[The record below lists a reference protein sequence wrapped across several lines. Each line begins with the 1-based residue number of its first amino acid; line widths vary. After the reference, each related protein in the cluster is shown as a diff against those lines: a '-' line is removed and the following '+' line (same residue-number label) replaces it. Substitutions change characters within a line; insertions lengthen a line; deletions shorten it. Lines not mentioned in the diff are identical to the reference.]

1 MYRELVGWS
10 ALLLGFG
17 LLYKR
22 NSITSAVSLFSLS
35 IAVMYL
41 FDIYEFEP
49 EIKHLTFYSS
59 MASAAFIYVVLR
71 QVPINNIVATL
82 LMVLSLAVDYIRSS
96 GLASDT
102 VLLLFVVVLTFTTI
116 VISLINMDKLNKRSV
131 IALTGLIL
139 F

>member
-22 NSITSAVSLFSLS
+22 NSITSAASLFSLS

-96 GLASDT
+96 GLASDA

>member
-96 GLASDT
+96 GLASDA

>member
-41 FDIYEFEP
+41 FDIYEVEP

-96 GLASDT
+96 GLASDA